1 MDKPIKAF
9 VFDVYG
15 TLFDVIAIKEQCEE
29 LFPGHG
35 EAISQTWRT
44 KQVEYFMMRQ
54 LMEKYRSFAE
64 VTRSALKYALESEG
78 LESTEA
84 IERQLM
90 DAYLH
95 LPLYEESQAVLR
107 ELQDHK
113 LVVFSNGSRDMLDPL
128 IENAGIQDLLDEALS
143 VDDIGQF
150 KPAPAA
156 YQYAL
161 GRLGIER
168 DEVLFMSSN
177 GWDISGAKN
186 FGFRTAWI
194 NRKQAPVEQLGLEP
208 DYVFSDLKGLLK
220 WK

>member
-95 LPLYEESQAVLR
+95 LPLYEESEAVLR
-107 ELQDHK
+107 ELQNHK
-113 LVVFSNGSRDMLDPL
+113 LVVFSNGSHDMLDPL
-128 IENAGIQDLLDEALS
+128 IENAGIQGLLDEALS

-161 GRLGIER
+161 SRLGIER